1 MRKFLTLVFALL
13 AAIQVAFAA
22 VDINTASEAELD
34 GLPGIGPSK
43 AKAIV
48 AERTRHGPFR
58 SVEDLKR
65 VKGIGDKVLDKLKGQ
80 VTASGGAVGAGKADA
95 KPDKPKSAGGVPPKP
110 AGTVLPVPAGV
121 RSVPAASSAPPVPA
135 AGLKTGAE
143 SGNAPAPANQ
153 GEGRV
158 KAIAADPKPA
168 PRPAGVS
175 GGVPAPAGAKGAPK
189 TEGAPAGR

>member
-80 VTASGGAVGAGKADA
+80 VTASGGAVGASKADT
-95 KPDKPKSAGGVPPKP
+95 KPDQPKSAGGVPPKP

-121 RSVPAASSAPPVPA
+121 RSVPAASSAAPVP

-143 SGNAPAPANQ
+143 SGNAPAPANP

-158 KAIAADPKPA
+158 KAMAADPKPA
-168 PRPAGVS
+168 PRPAGAS
-175 GGVPAPAGAKGAPK
+175 GGVPAPAGAKGAPT